1 MPGGAGINF
10 HNDPAAGG
18 WQVLASLQHGTNIA
32 IDPDVAVDEQDRFP
46 ASFCWQPLPQP
57 RLDGQSPARSCS
69 PHCGCGQSTPERRHT
84 RLVKG
89 LYHPPGTAVEIHHR
103 PAAPRYH
110 QLINVLSAGRP
121 THRVQREHASVGSGT
136 PHRTSRVQL
145 VEDQIGPRRPRER
158 RAWSCENSNPGK
170 RSAT

>member
-32 IDPDVAVDEQDRFP
+32 IDPDVAVDEQEPFP
-46 ASFCWQPLPQP
+46 SVLLLAAAPSASLGWPEPRAILLPAMWLRTCQP
-57 RLDGQSPARSCS
+57 RAPAHQIRQGPVSPARDRSRD
-69 PHCGCGQSTPERRHT
+69 PAPARGTVIPPVGQRRQ
-84 RLVKG
+84 R
-89 LYHPPGTAVEIHHR
+89 E
-103 PAAPRYH
+103 
-110 QLINVLSAGRP
+110 Q

-136 PHRTSRVQL
+136 PHQTSRVQL